1 MNEKNAHTSGVMK
14 QAAFYLFLFTLLFSP
29 LAFGTVEAW
38 SYLVMESAI
47 CVSALLLV
55 FSAKNAPFYRAPGLA
70 ALMAVNAFLLFQLL
84 PLPPGVVKLISPVA
98 YAFHQNT
105 ALVTGETAW
114 MSLTIYPRAT
124 VMELLRFSAYTVFYV
139 AAVQFFT
146 NSLLLKKTVAVIAGF
161 AAVLS
166 LITIIGFVTRSLNY
180 PLPHDKIFWVRELT
194 HGGTPVGPY
203 VNRNHYA
210 GLMVMVFP
218 MVLALFLAYRPM
230 VSKISFKRKI
240 ADFLSQKRVNH
251 HLFYGTA
258 AVLIGTSVFLSLSRG
273 GIISLSV
280 SMIIF
285 SALLIFRIRQKKAG
299 YFIGVVVLLVLLLT
313 GSSGW
318 DSIYQ
323 RFENLRAPSG
333 EINLNRF
340 VYWKDSIDI
349 IGDFTL
355 AGTGTGTF
363 EKIYPLYRTDPGEQ
377 VLEHAHSDYLEFLST
392 GGIVL
397 PALMGWCL
405 FSILFSA
412 ARTFAKRREWYCLLL
427 FTGCAT
433 SVSAILLHSLVDFNM
448 QVGAN
453 GLYFFLV
460 LALAVSSATTR
471 MRPGLNATYL
481 SPAKVSFF
489 PAVAAVFLLL
499 AAVLYTHGGSLAADH
514 YLKDY
519 RNMTIAADMP
529 REKILNIHQAA
540 KTGGAWDILHPR
552 YANISANTAS
562 FLSKDADAVKYHAR
576 AIRLDPINSRYL
588 MDAAAAMRRQGNHDA
603 AENLFFKSIQ
613 YGPDNM
619 SAYLQL
625 AAMLFEASQ
634 TEKGLS
640 VLKQAMFTDARI
652 THASLALMVLNHIDD
667 ERMHAALPDRVKP
680 HLAFG
685 DFLYASGEKQKA
697 ENAYVKALTFLPNED
712 GVDRRS
718 FLHVA
723 RFYGRHHMDEKALL
737 VILKAIDYFPDDHG
751 LRRMAGDLY
760 KGLGIEYR
768 AQEEYRKA
776 DMLRGP

>member
-1 MNEKNAHTSGVMK
+1 MK

-29 LAFGTVEAW
+29 LAFGTVETW

-84 PLPPGVVKLISPVA
+84 PLPPAVVKLISPGA
-98 YAFHQNT
+98 YGFHQNA
-105 ALVTGETAW
+105 ALLTGEATW
-114 MSLTIYPRAT
+114 MTLTIYPRAT
-124 VMELLRFSAYTVFYV
+124 LVELLRFSAYTVFYV

-146 NSLLLKKTVAVIAGF
+146 NSELLKKTVAVIAGF

-166 LITIIGFVTRSLNY
+166 LITIIEFVTRSLNY
-180 PLPHDKIFWVRELT
+180 PLPHDKIFWLRELT

-210 GLMVMVFP
+210 GLMAMVFP
-218 MVLALFLAYRPM
+218 LVLATFLAYRPL
-230 VSKISFKRKI
+230 VSTISFKRKI
-240 ADFLSQKRVNH
+240 ADFLNQKRVNSH
-251 HLFYGTA
+251 FFYGTA
-258 AVLIGTSVFLSLSRG
+258 AILIGTSVLLSLSRG
-273 GIISLSV
+273 GIISLAL

-285 SALLIFRIRQKKAG
+285 SALLIFRVKRKKAG
-299 YFIGVVVLLVLLLT
+299 FFIGFIVVIVLVLT

-318 DSIYQ
+318 DAIYQ
-323 RFENLRAPSG
+323 RFETLRAPSG

-340 VYWKDSIDI
+340 VYWKDSLDI

-363 EKIYPLYRTDPGEQ
+363 EKIYPLYRTNPGEQ
-377 VLEHAHSDYLEFLST
+377 VLEHAHNDYLEFLST

-397 PALMGWCL
+397 PALMGWFL
-405 FSILFSA
+405 FSVVFYA
-412 ARTFAKRREWYCLLL
+412 ARAFAKRREWYCLML

-433 SVSAILLHSLVDFNM
+433 SISAILLHSLVDFNM

-460 LALAVSSATTR
+460 LALAASSATTR

-481 SPAKVSFF
+481 SPAKVSSI
-489 PAVAAVFLLL
+489 PVGTAVFLLL
-499 AAVLYTHGGSLAADH
+499 AAVLYTHGGSMAADQ

-529 REKILNIHQAA
+529 REKILNLHQAA
-540 KTGGAWDILHPR
+540 KTGGAWDFFNPR

-562 FLSKDADAVKYHAR
+562 FLSKDADVVKYHAR

-588 MDAAAAMRRQGNHDA
+588 TDAAAAMRRRGSYDA
-603 AENLFFKSIQ
+603 SENLFFKSIQ
-613 YGPDNM
+613 YGPGSM

-625 AAMLFEASQ
+625 ADMLLEAGQ

-640 VLKQAMFTDARI
+640 ALKQAMFIDARI
-652 THASLALMVLNHIDD
+652 THACLALMVLNNID
-667 ERMHAALPDRVKP
+667 EKGMHRALPDRVKP

-685 DFLYASGEKQKA
+685 DLLYASGEKQKA
-697 ENAYVKALTFLPNED
+697 ENAYVKALEFMPNED
-712 GVDRRS
+712 KVDRGY

-723 RFYGRHHMDEKALL
+723 RFYRRHHMDEKALL
-737 VILKAIDYFPDDHG
+737 IILKAIAHFPDDHT

-768 AQEEYRKA
+768 AEEEYRKA
-776 DMLRGP
+776 EILRSMR